1 MSENSFTEVSSQSWF
16 SRIGGAF
23 KGIVVGIVL
32 FIIALPVLYLNE
44 GRAVRTY
51 KTLKEGSGQVVSIDL
66 ESIDAANDGKLVH
79 LTGEATTKEILSDA
93 QFGISS
99 NAIKLRRNVQMYQWK
114 ENKKTSTKKNVG
126 GSTKTVTT
134 YDYTKTWSSELIK
147 SSSFKKVSDHENPS
161 SMAFPSSTQTAK
173 DVKIGSFDLSKSLV
187 SKINAY
193 DKFLLDTSKEIPEG
207 ISDKIK
213 IHDGGFY
220 FGSDPL
226 SPNIGDQKISFEI
239 VAPQTVSLVSQQA
252 SRSFEPFLSKTGKKL
267 ELLKAGVFSADAM
280 FEAAQS
286 SNATMTW
293 ILRLVGFG
301 IMFFGVSMVLR
312 PLSVLADVLPF
323 LGNLVGAATG
333 LVALLIAGIGSL
345 LVIAISW
352 IVFRPLLGII
362 LILAVGGLIYQLR
375 IMSKKK
381 KQAIES

>member
-79 LTGEATTKEILSDA
+79 LTGEAITTEVLSDA
-93 QFGISS
+93 QFGISV

-114 ENKKTSTKKNVG
+114 ENKKSSKKKNVG

-134 YDYTKTWSSELIK
+134 YDYTNIWSDELIK
-147 SSSFKKVSDHENPS
+147 SSSFKKVPGHENPS
-161 SMAFPSSTQTAK
+161 NMAFPSSTQTAK

-226 SPNIGDQKISFEI
+226 SPSIGDLKISFEI

-252 SRSFEPFLSKTGKKL
+252 SSSFEPFLSKTGKKL